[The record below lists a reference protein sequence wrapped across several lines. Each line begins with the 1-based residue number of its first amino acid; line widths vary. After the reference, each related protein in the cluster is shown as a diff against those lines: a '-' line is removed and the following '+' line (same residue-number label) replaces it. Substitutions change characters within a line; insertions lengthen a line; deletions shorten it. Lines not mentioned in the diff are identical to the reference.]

1 MAKLM
6 QDKIMDALQA
16 ADGLYHRFVLLVGEA
31 GTGKTS
37 LLRTLADDLG
47 TEVINLNLAL
57 SAALLE
63 LTTKQRTLRLPEL
76 LSDIVTKAQAPVLL
90 DNIEI
95 LFDTELKQ
103 DPLRLLRGISR
114 NRPMVVAWNGTMHHG
129 KLLYAEPGHPEYKS
143 YDAGDTLIVGMDG
156 TSTVDRTQEITGA
169 GQP

>member
-1 MAKLM
+1 MVKLI
-6 QDKIMDALQA
+6 QDKIRDALQA
-16 ADGLYHRFVLLVGEA
+16 ADGLYHRLVLLIGET
-31 GTGKTS
+31 GSGKTA
-37 LLRTLADDLG
+37 LLRKLANDLD

-63 LTTKQRTLRLPEL
+63 LTTKQRTLRLPAL
-76 LSDIVTKAQAPVLL
+76 LSEIVAKAQTPLFL

-95 LFDTELKQ
+95 LFDPALKQ

-114 NRPMVVAWNGTMHHG
+114 NRPMVVAWNGTMHNG
-129 KLLYAEPGHPEYKS
+129 KLFYAEPGHPEYKS
-143 YDAGDTLIVGMDG
+143 YDIGDTLIVGMDG